1 MAEERVAIV
10 TGAARGI
17 GLACARRFA
26 ADGAKVVLA
35 DRDDK
40 AGREAAKELGDEKT
54 ALYVHCDV
62 SSRLE
67 VHNLIAETLSAFGR
81 IDVLVN
87 NAGMISTGT
96 ILDLEE
102 DAFDKVMGVNL
113 KGAFLVA
120 QAVARQMVKQ
130 VEDSD
135 ERVRDLRRR
144 HAIIN
149 MSSINQTVAIPNQLA
164 YCVSKGG
171 MGQLTK
177 AMALALAPY
186 NIRVNGIGPGS
197 VQTDMLAAVNEDKA
211 VMKKLLS
218 RTPMSRMADADEI
231 AGVAAFLASPDSSY
245 ITGQTIYPDGGRLAL
260 NYTVPAPGEE
270 E

>member
-96 ILDLEE
+96 ILDLKE
-102 DAFDKVMGVNL
+102 DAFDKV
-113 KGAFLVA
+113 LVI
-120 QAVARQMVKQ
+120 Q
-130 VEDSD
+130 
-135 ERVRDLRRR
+135 
-144 HAIIN
+144 
-149 MSSINQTVAIPNQLA
+149 
-164 YCVSKGG
+164 
-171 MGQLTK
+171 
-177 AMALALAPY
+177 
-186 NIRVNGIGPGS
+186 
-197 VQTDMLAAVNEDKA
+197 
-211 VMKKLLS
+211 
-218 RTPMSRMADADEI
+218 
-231 AGVAAFLASPDSSY
+231 
-245 ITGQTIYPDGGRLAL
+245 
-260 NYTVPAPGEE
+260 
-270 E
+270 

>member
-87 NAGMISTGT
+87 NAGMISPGT

-177 AMALALAPY
+177 AMALALGLCAQSELDAIVQKAAEKKRREDAAKGIKPEDEGDTLKPATETSGAMRDPEPVRKAPET
-186 NIRVNGIGPGS
+186 VEELFGESP
-197 VQTDMLAAVNEDKA
+197 
-211 VMKKLLS
+211 KK
-218 RTPMSRMADADEI
+218 D
-231 AGVAAFLASPDSSY
+231 
-245 ITGQTIYPDGGRLAL
+245 
-260 NYTVPAPGEE
+260 
-270 E
+270 